1 MDKKELLKLAWNKG
15 RTYTERSGMSLE
27 QTLKAL
33 KKNVKDYIHY
43 GLTKEE
49 TVNAFTKGYN
59 NQAL

>member
-1 MDKKELLKLAWNKG
+1 MDKKELLKLAWHKG
-15 RTYTERSGMSLE
+15 RTYAERSGMSLE

-33 KKNVKDYIHY
+33 KKNVKDYVKF

-49 TVNAFTKGYN
+49 VVNAFTKGYN